1 MADGRIAENYRRIRE
16 ELPGEV
22 EILVAAKGCNPDE
35 LADVMQAGARIFGEN
50 YVQEAE
56 AAVAALGERAGTA
69 QWHMIGH
76 LQRNKVIKALGLF
89 DLIQTVDSARLARA
103 LNDRAAEPLGVL
115 VEVNIAGEESKSGV
129 APGEVLPLLEEISA
143 LDKLRVE
150 GLMTMEPY
158 FDDSEEARPY
168 FVRMRELFEKLRGVS
183 LPNVDLHI
191 LSMGMSNSWRVA
203 AEEGASMVRLGTA
216 IFGPRGT

>member
-1 MADGRIAENYRRIRE
+1 MADGSIAENYRRIRE

-22 EILVAAKGCNPDE
+22 DILVAAKGCNPGE
-35 LADVMQAGARIFGEN
+35 LAEVMEAGARIFGEN

-56 AAVAALGERAGTA
+56 AAVAALGERAGA
-69 QWHMIGH
+69 AHWHMIGH
-76 LQRNKVIKALGLF
+76 LQRNKVSKALDLF
-89 DLIQTVDSARLARA
+89 DLVQTVDSARLAGA
-103 LNDRAAEPLGVL
+103 LNNRAAEPLGVL

-129 APGEVLPLLEEISA
+129 APGEVLHLLKEISA
-143 LDKLRVE
+143 LDKLQVE

-158 FDDSEEARPY
+158 FEDSEMARPY
-168 FVRMRELFEKLRGVS
+168 FVRMRGLFEKLRGAG
-183 LPNVDLHI
+183 LPNVDLRI

-203 AEEGASMVRLGTA
+203 AEEGASMVRLGRA